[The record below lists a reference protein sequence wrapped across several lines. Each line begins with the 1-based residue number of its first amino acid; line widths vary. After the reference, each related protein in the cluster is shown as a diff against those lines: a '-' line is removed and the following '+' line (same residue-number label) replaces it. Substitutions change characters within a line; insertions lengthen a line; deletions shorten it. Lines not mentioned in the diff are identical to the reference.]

1 MTFRLDNRSLLF
13 LIVLVA
19 ASACVFIFGSSE
31 RIDAWVAALVALATG
46 GSGLALPQ
54 LLSLARHSVQQSA
67 PEQTTGSSD
76 AGSDTEGPVP

>member
-13 LIVLVA
+13 LIVLVT

-54 LLSLARHSVQQSA
+54 LLSLAQHSVQQSA